1 MDLFTNNILFFLLG
15 ITFGVV
21 LGYYLRK
28 RMYFREKLFHIMYI
42 QYLENMLDIQPDMRR
57 YNFFTWD
64 DPAKYEDDYVIMKKG
79 SENDEE

>member
-1 MDLFTNNILFFLLG
+1 MDLFVNNTLLLLLG
-15 ITFGVV
+15 IVFGVI

-28 RMYFREKLFHIMYI
+28 RMYFREKIFHIMYI
-42 QYLENMLDIQPDMRR
+42 QYLEGLVDIPPDIRR

-64 DPAKYEDDYVIMKKG
+64 DPSTYEDDYIIVMKG